1 MTILN
6 MDESMFSQVNFNTLQ
21 DLRNITAQV
30 NALFTNLTKDQLALN
45 TSDYWIDQVVMK
57 VDLLDPAVFG
67 KEKKQ
72 LRQQVNK
79 AKQLCKMRNL
89 LKSGNFENINTWI
102 IGRKVVITNH
112 NPLFK
117 GKHALL
123 PPASIYPSYVYQK
136 VDESKLKSH
145 TRYLFSGFA
154 SHAQDLQVVVSR
166 YGKEVDETLQ
176 IPFETAFSTTSEAT
190 ANCCQP
196 VSNLGEPTTM
206 ISNPSSS
213 QDTHYFQYTID
224 VGSLQSD
231 YNVGIEVGFK
241 IISRTGMARLS
252 NIELREQR
260 PLTAK
265 EIRDIQRKE
274 QIWRQQLNQEEGK
287 VITTL
292 QSIVKQLNR
301 LYQNED
307 WNGSIKSYVM
317 YQDVTNISLPDLPN
331 QKHWFMSDREGP
343 HAAVTR
349 ILKQAVNRA
358 FQQVEDT
365 NWIKNGSFTKGFD
378 GWSITG
384 DVNITVQYGRPML
397 EFNHWDAQ
405 VQKTII
411 VPSELDKEYILRVRT
426 QGLGTITLQDD
437 TNTYELAMNR
447 ESFQIKMLEHLSFS
461 GPSITVSIQSE
472 NNAFVLDTI
481 ELIAETNTDLP

>member
-1 MTILN
+1 MCI
-6 MDESMFSQVNFNTLQ
+6 
-21 DLRNITAQV
+21 
-30 NALFTNLTKDQLALN
+30 K
-45 TSDYWIDQVVMK
+45 
-57 VDLLDPAVFG
+57 
-67 KEKKQ
+67 
-72 LRQQVNK
+72 
-79 AKQLCKMRNL
+79 
-89 LKSGNFENINTWI
+89 
-102 IGRKVVITNH
+102 
-112 NPLFK
+112 
-117 GKHALL
+117 
-123 PPASIYPSYVYQK
+123 K

-154 SHAQDLQVVVSR
+154 SHAQDLQVIVSR

-176 IPFETAFSTTSEAT
+176 IPFETAFPTTSEAT

-260 PLTAK
+260 PLTDK

-287 VITTL
+287 LITTL

-358 FQQVEDT
+358 FQQVEDA
-365 NWIKNGSFTKGFD
+365 NWIKNGSFTK
-378 GWSITG
+378 
-384 DVNITVQYGRPML
+384 
-397 EFNHWDAQ
+397 
-405 VQKTII
+405 
-411 VPSELDKEYILRVRT
+411 RVRWMV
-426 QGLGTITLQDD
+426 D
-437 TNTYELAMNR
+437 NR
-447 ESFQIKMLEHLSFS
+447 RCEYYRAVWPPYVRI
-461 GPSITVSIQSE
+461 
-472 NNAFVLDTI
+472 
-481 ELIAETNTDLP
+481 